1 MEGNIFGTD
10 GIRGRTNTYPIDPET
25 ILKIA
30 LSTGHVIGKGINFPK
45 VIIGKDTRRSGY
57 MVENALTAGF
67 ISMGWEVNLLGPL
80 PTPAVSFLTKSL
92 RADLGIMI
100 SASHNPYEDNGI
112 KFFDKDGLK
121 IDTKIEEEIS
131 KEIRN
136 KSPLVVPSDLGK
148 ASRINDVLGRYTE
161 FAKITIPSNLS
172 LGGIRIVADCA
183 NGAAYK
189 ILPQILRE
197 LGAEVVSIG
206 VAPDGFNINKEC
218 GSTKPEK
225 AQKAVLENSADIG
238 ICLDGDADRVLFIDE
253 QGKLANGDIVIGLLA
268 EAWVN
273 KNSLNKNTVV
283 ATVMSNLALELY
295 LEKIGVSLIRTQ
307 VGDKNVS
314 KCMNRQSLNLG
325 GEQSGHMILSD
336 YSNAGDGLITSLQ
349 VLSVLVENKKKASQL
364 FDLFEPFPQT
374 VVNIDAHECNDFE
387 KNEQIKNMLEDV
399 RRSITGKGRI
409 LIRRSGTENVI
420 RLMVEHR
427 EKNKL
432 EETIATCLS
441 ILKKTKF

>member
-1 MEGNIFGTD
+1 MEENIFGTD
-10 GIRGRTNTYPIDPET
+10 GIRGKTNTYPIDAET

-30 LSTGHVIGKGINFPK
+30 LSTGHVLGKSIKIPK
-45 VIIGKDTRRSGY
+45 VLIGKDTRRSGY
-57 MVENALTAGF
+57 MIENALTAGF
-67 ISMGWEVNLLGPL
+67 ISMGWDVNLLGPL
-80 PTPAVSFLTKSL
+80 PTPAVSFLTQSL

-112 KFFDKDGLK
+112 KFFDKDGFK

-136 KSPLVVPSDLGK
+136 KSPLVVPKDLGK
-148 ASRINDVLGRYTE
+148 ANRINDVLGRYTE
-161 FAKITIPSNLS
+161 FAKITIPGSLS
-172 LGGIRIVADCA
+172 LRGMKIVADCA

-197 LGAEVVSIG
+197 LGAEVVSIA
-206 VAPDGFNINKEC
+206 VAPDGFNINEEC

-225 AQKAVLENSADIG
+225 AQKAVLENGADIG

-268 EAWVN
+268 EAWLK
-273 KNSLNKNTVV
+273 KNALNKNTVV

-295 LEKIGVSLIRTQ
+295 LEKIGVSLIRTK

-314 KCMNRQSLNLG
+314 KCMKRKGLNLG
-325 GEQSGHMILSD
+325 GEQSGHLILSD

-349 VLSVLVENKKKASQL
+349 VLSVLMESEKKASEIFNL
-364 FDLFEPFPQT
+364 FDPFPQSLI
-374 VVNIDAHECNDFE
+374 NIDAQKCNDFE
-387 KNEQIKNMLEDV
+387 KNEKIINRLEDV
-399 RRSITGKGRI
+399 QRSINGRGRI
-409 LIRRSGTENVI
+409 LIRKSGTENVI

-427 EKNKL
+427 EKNEL
-432 EETIATCLS
+432 EETIDTCLS
-441 ILKKTKF
+441 ILKKKK

>member
-136 KSPLVVPSDLGK
+136 KSPLVIPSDLGK

-253 QGKLANGDIVIGLLA
+253 QGKVANGDIGI
-268 EAWVN
+268 
-273 KNSLNKNTVV
+273 
-283 ATVMSNLALELY
+283 
-295 LEKIGVSLIRTQ
+295 
-307 VGDKNVS
+307 
-314 KCMNRQSLNLG
+314 
-325 GEQSGHMILSD
+325 
-336 YSNAGDGLITSLQ
+336 
-349 VLSVLVENKKKASQL
+349 
-364 FDLFEPFPQT
+364 
-374 VVNIDAHECNDFE
+374 
-387 KNEQIKNMLEDV
+387 
-399 RRSITGKGRI
+399 
-409 LIRRSGTENVI
+409 
-420 RLMVEHR
+420 
-427 EKNKL
+427 
-432 EETIATCLS
+432 
-441 ILKKTKF
+441 